1 LIADGIGMKNLEWKA
16 ELRDPN
22 LARIIC
28 KKIGASKVAK
38 IRQTDTYFN
47 ITRGRLKKR
56 EAVAV
61 ERGIG
66 SPEPIEYIYYERPD
80 EISPK
85 VSDYS
90 ILSQD
95 ELHERF
101 GQANLPVWLVVTK
114 VRELY
119 LLGSTR
125 IHIDDVHVLGWH
137 FEFEIL
143 INSEKDAEQ
152 APKIAEQ
159 LRSTFL
165 PALGEPIR
173 SSYAELLDQHNS
185 IQETRASRD

>member
-1 LIADGIGMKNLEWKA
+1 MKNLEWKA

-22 LARIIC
+22 LARLIC
-28 KKIGASKVAK
+28 KKIGASKIAK
-38 IRQTDTYFN
+38 IRQTDTYYN

-85 VSDYS
+85 TSDYS

-101 GQANLPVWLVVTK
+101 GQAELPVWLTVTK

-125 IHIDDVHVLGWH
+125 IHIDDVHDLGWH

-143 INSEKDAEQ
+143 TNTSEDTES
-152 APKIAEQ
+152 APAIAEQ

-173 SSYAELLDQHNS
+173 SSYAELLEQHNS
-185 IQETRASRD
+185 IEESKTS

>member
-1 LIADGIGMKNLEWKA
+1 MKNLEWKA

-22 LARIIC
+22 LARLIC
-28 KKIGASKVAK
+28 QKIGATKVAK
-38 IRQTDTYFN
+38 IRQTDTYYN

-66 SPEPIEYIYYERPD
+66 SPEPIEYIFYERPD
-80 EISPK
+80 QVGPK
-85 VSDYS
+85 VSEYS
-90 ILSQD
+90 ILSQE

-101 GQANLPVWLVVTK
+101 GQAALPVWLTVTK

-119 LLGSTR
+119 LIGSTR
-125 IHIDDVHVLGWH
+125 IHIDDVHDLGWH
-137 FEFEIL
+137 FEFEVL
-143 INSEKDAEQ
+143 INSPEDADQ
-152 APKIAEQ
+152 APSVADQ

-173 SSYAELLDQHNS
+173 SSYSQLLEQHLSINESLNNS
-185 IQETRASRD
+185 ERS